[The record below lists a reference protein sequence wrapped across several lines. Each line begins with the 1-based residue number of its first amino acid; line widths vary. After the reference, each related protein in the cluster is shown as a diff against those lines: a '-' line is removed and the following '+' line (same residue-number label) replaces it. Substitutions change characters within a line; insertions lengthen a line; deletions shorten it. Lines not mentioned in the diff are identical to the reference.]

1 MEQKKTMNRG
11 MAVLLS
17 GALVPTVGVPATAF
31 AEELDQVQGGAQNG
45 TSQDGVAGE
54 GQQGAEGEST
64 PEQAT
69 AVVEVEAE
77 NGDPRES

>member
-17 GALVPTVGVPATAF
+17 AALVPTVGVPATAF
-31 AEELDQVQGGAQNG
+31 AEELDQVQGGAQDG
-45 TSQDGVAGE
+45 TSQDGVVGE

-64 PEQAT
+64 PRT
-69 AVVEVEAE
+69 
-77 NGDPRES
+77 GDRRCRSVCGKRRSA